1 MAENW
6 LADFT
11 YMREHY
17 DWGILTYT
25 FHPHVIGRGHR
36 MLILEQ
42 LIRDLRAGGA
52 QFVTMEQAVAEF
64 GCSIRRGAAS
74 AGDRWLYL
82 PLVIPAKAEI
92 RATGEIYGLD
102 SRFRGNDG

>member
-1 MAENW
+1 MNARLVAENW

-52 QFVTMEQAVAEF
+52 AFVTMEQGVAAYRAQYPQGRSE
-64 GCSIRRGAAS
+64 RG
-74 AGDRWLYL
+74 R
-82 PLVIPAKAEI
+82 
-92 RATGEIYGLD
+92 
-102 SRFRGNDG
+102 